1 MRQKNERNTK
11 LVYSPRTQ
19 DRILDHRILR
29 SLVDILS
36 RALTENMGTMFECL
50 HRALEDKNVGSVSAD
65 IGAEFCCVG
74 LEPSTFCTAVQRP
87 TT

>member
-1 MRQKNERNTK
+1 MLR
-11 LVYSPRTQ
+11 L
-19 DRILDHRILR
+19 RIYKVVSNIISNCLSIRA
-29 SLVDILS
+29 LVDILF
-36 RALTENMGTMFECL
+36 RTLTESMGTMFECL

-74 LEPSTFCTAVQRP
+74 LEPSTSCTAVQRP

>member
-1 MRQKNERNTK
+1 MFE
-11 LVYSPRTQ
+11 L
-19 DRILDHRILR
+19 RIYKVVSNIISNCLSIRA
-29 SLVDILS
+29 LVDILF

-74 LEPSTFCTAVQRP
+74 LEPSTSRTTARRP

>member
-1 MRQKNERNTK
+1 MFG
-11 LVYSPRTQ
+11 L
-19 DRILDHRILR
+19 RIYKVVSNIISNCLSIRALG
-29 SLVDILS
+29 DILS

-74 LEPSTFCTAVQRP
+74 LEHSTSRKAVQRP

>member
-1 MRQKNERNTK
+1 MFGLRIYKVVRNIISNC
-11 LVYSPRTQ
+11 LSIRA
-19 DRILDHRILR
+19 
-29 SLVDILS
+29 LVDILF

-74 LEPSTFCTAVQRP
+74 LEHSTSRTAVQRP

>member
-1 MRQKNERNTK
+1 M
-11 LVYSPRTQ
+11 LIYHSSV
-19 DRILDHRILR
+19 
-29 SLVDILS
+29 LVDILF

-74 LEPSTFCTAVQRP
+74 LEPSTFRKVFQRP
-87 TT
+87 KT

>member
-1 MRQKNERNTK
+1 MFG
-11 LVYSPRTQ
+11 L
-19 DRILDHRILR
+19 RIYKVVSNIISNCLSIRA
-29 SLVDILS
+29 LVDILF

-74 LEPSTFCTAVQRP
+74 LEHSTSRKAVQRP